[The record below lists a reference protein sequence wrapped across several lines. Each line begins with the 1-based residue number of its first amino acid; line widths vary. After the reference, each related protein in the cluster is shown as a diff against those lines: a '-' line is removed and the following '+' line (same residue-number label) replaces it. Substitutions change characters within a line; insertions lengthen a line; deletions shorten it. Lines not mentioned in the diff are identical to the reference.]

1 MSVSCKERERATIK
15 ESFTGV
21 VYCISHSCIIGY
33 SLIET
38 PCVAIVTSNKKC
50 HDTPDS
56 GRAWLSLVVSV
67 TVL

>member
-21 VYCISHSCIIGY
+21 VYCISHSCIMGY

-50 HDTPDS
+50 HDTPE
-56 GRAWLSLVVSV
+56 GLG
-67 TVL
+67 

>member
-50 HDTPDS
+50 HDTPE
-56 GRAWLSLVVSV
+56 GLG
-67 TVL
+67 